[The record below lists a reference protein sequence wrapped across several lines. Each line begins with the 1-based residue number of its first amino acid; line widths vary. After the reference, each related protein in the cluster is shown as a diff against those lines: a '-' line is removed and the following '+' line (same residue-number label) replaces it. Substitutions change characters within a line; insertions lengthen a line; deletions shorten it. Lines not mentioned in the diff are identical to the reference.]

1 MAIQVPRK
9 ISLLLWWVLLARK
22 VRRVRLVKLVHKDLK
37 ENKVRRVNRDRR
49 ANKAR
54 RVKRVLLVPKDRKV
68 NPGWA
73 FRKPLPSTAPR

>member
-1 MAIQVPRK
+1 M
-9 ISLLLWWVLLARK
+9 LLWWVLRGRK

-37 ENKVRRVNRDRR
+37 ENKVRRVNRD
-49 ANKAR
+49 R